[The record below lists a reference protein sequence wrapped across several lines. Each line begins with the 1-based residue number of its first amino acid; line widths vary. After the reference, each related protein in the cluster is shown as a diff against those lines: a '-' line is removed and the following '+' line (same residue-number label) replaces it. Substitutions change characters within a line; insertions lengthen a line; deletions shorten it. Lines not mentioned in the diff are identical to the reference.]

1 MGLLKLGMGLSVAV
15 AGAACYEP
23 QLRDCTV
30 ACTAE
35 ADCAA
40 GQVCGSDK
48 LCAAP
53 EIAGR
58 CSTLPGT
65 AGSGDRDAGVTD
77 VMLHADAAVDAPPPD
92 AATHVPLTITIEAK
106 GRVTVNGIGTCDEA
120 PPQNGSCTFLVPK
133 GQLLT
138 ATATAYPTWRFDR
151 WTTAACASVPINTCT
166 FTPTAATPL
175 GVKFKKD

>member
-1 MGLLKLGMGLSVAV
+1 MGLLKSGVGLSIAI

-23 QLRDCTV
+23 ELRDCTV
-30 ACTAE
+30 ACNAE
-35 ADCAA
+35 SDCAA

-53 EIAGR
+53 EIAGH

-65 AGSGDRDAGVTD
+65 AGSGDRDAGV
-77 VMLHADAAVDAPPPD
+77 ADAMMAVDAAPDAPPD
-92 AATHVPLTITIEAK
+92 AATHVQLTITIEAK

-120 PPQNGSCTFLVPK
+120 PPQNGACTFIVPIN
-133 GQLLT
+133 QPLT
-138 ATATAYPTWRFDR
+138 ASATPYLTWRFDR
-151 WTTAACASVPINTCT
+151 WTTAACASVSINTCT
-166 FTPTAATPL
+166 FTPSTNTPL